1 MKNQSQQIPAAEVAS
16 ICGNETFLYQL
27 VNKLQV
33 SLLSKAANKKSFIIN
48 AIDKSVAV
56 FAEENTLAYVIGNL
70 LSNAVHSTSDC
81 CIRVETVSMGDQLQI
96 RIRNNSAYVY
106 SSYMHI
112 PGDFVTAA
120 NKIGGNIGLETEGD
134 NVVTLVFSMAKKAA

>member
-1 MKNQSQQIPAAEVAS
+1 MKNQSYHNSLSTSSTPTS
-16 ICGNETFLYQL
+16 LHQL
-27 VNKLQV
+27 VNKLQL
-33 SLLSKAANKKSFIIN
+33 SLVSKAAHKKSFIIN
-48 AIDKSVAV
+48 GIDKSIAV
-56 FAEENTLAYVIGNL
+56 YAEENTLAYVIGSL

-81 CIRVETVSMGDQLQI
+81 CIRVETVSVADQLQI

-112 PGDFVTAA
+112 PGHFVEAA

-134 NVVTLVFSMAKKAA
+134 NVITLVFSLAQYAA